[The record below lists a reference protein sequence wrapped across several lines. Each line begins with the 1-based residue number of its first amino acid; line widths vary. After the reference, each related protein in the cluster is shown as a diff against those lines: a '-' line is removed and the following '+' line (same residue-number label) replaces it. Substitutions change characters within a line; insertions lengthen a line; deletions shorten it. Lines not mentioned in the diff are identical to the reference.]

1 MKILLTALN
10 SKFVH
15 SNLAVRYLKAFTKD
29 INYDCEI
36 REFSINDREEKILE
50 EIIKEKPNVVG
61 FSTYIW
67 NIEMIKRL
75 SNLIKLVDE
84 SIEIVYGGPEV
95 SYDSQNILNELNGE
109 YIIEGEGEK
118 TYREFVE
125 YKLGERDIKSI
136 RGLYY
141 KVDGEVYSN
150 GKRPLMNMNEIVFPY
165 EEDENLDNKIVYY
178 EASRGCPFNCKYC
191 LSSTTH
197 GVRFLDVDRVKK
209 ELKYFIDK
217 EVRLVKFVDRTFN
230 CNHKF
235 TMAIWEFLINQET
248 KTQFHFEISADILK
262 ESELELLRK
271 APKDRFQFEV
281 GVQTTNDEVLNK
293 INRFVNFSDIKEKVD
308 ELLKIRNI
316 KQHLDLIAGLPGED
330 YNSFKKSFNDVYSIS
345 PEEIQLGFLKLL
357 RGSSMREEAD
367 EYGMKYSPY
376 PPYEILKTKD
386 ISYDELL
393 KLKKVEEMVDKYYNS
408 QKFNNIIKYFVKKF
422 ETPFDFYYE
431 LGTYF
436 DKKGYFNR
444 NIGNSEYY
452 RVFLDFNM
460 EILKEDNS
468 ILKEILRYDY
478 LSFNKKRGIP
488 DFIGKNIE
496 KEEEEKIKEM
506 LRGKYSFKEY
516 YLEAFNMNI
525 NEFKESSKIIND
537 KDYFIFGYGGDI
549 IHIKDEL
556 NGNVRNN

>member
-29 INYDCEI
+29 MNYQCKI

-50 EIIKEKPNVVG
+50 EIIKERPNVVA

-67 NIEMIKRL
+67 NIEMIRRL

-95 SYDSQNILNELNGE
+95 SYDSQNILKELNGE

-141 KVDGEVYSN
+141 KENGEVYSN

-197 GVRFLDVDRVKK
+197 GVRFLDVERVKK

-262 ESELELLRK
+262 EAELELLRK

-330 YNSFKKSFNDVYSIS
+330 YNSFKKSFNDVYSIA

-357 RGSSMREEAD
+357 RGSSMREEAQ

-376 PPYEILKTKD
+376 PPYEILKKKD
-386 ISYDELL
+386 ISYEELI

-408 QKFNNIIKYFVKKF
+408 QKFNNIIKYFVNKF
-422 ETPFDFYYE
+422 DTPFDFYYE
-431 LGTYF
+431 LGDYF

-460 EILKEDNS
+460 EILKEDNF

-478 LSFNKKRGIP
+478 LNFNKKRGIP
-488 DFIGKNIE
+488 DFLGRGIDK
-496 KEEEEKIKEM
+496 KEEEEIKGK
-506 LRGKYSFKEY
+506 LREEYSFKNY
-516 YLEAFNMNI
+516 YLEGFNI
-525 NEFKESSKIIND
+525 NIKKFIESSIVIKE
-537 KDYFIFGYGGDI
+537 KDYYLFGYGGDVI
-549 IHIKDEL
+549 NIK
-556 NGNVRNN
+556 